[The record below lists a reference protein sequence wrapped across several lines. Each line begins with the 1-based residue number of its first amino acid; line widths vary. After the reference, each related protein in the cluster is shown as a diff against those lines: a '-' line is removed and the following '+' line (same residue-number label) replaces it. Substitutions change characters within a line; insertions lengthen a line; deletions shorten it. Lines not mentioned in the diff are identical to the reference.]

1 MGGTARDA
9 AEETVSRLAPATA
22 AAQPPATTKH
32 LSAPRSRPG
41 HARTKS
47 TDLTAGPLDE
57 LLPLPQLNVV
67 FLIVGTH
74 GDVLPFLG
82 LAKRLQREGHR
93 VRLATHKAHRRL
105 VQTAAVEF
113 YPIGGDP
120 RILSKWMVES
130 GGTIIGELRDPR
142 ASPKKMA
149 MLKEIVTS
157 LWPACTGADP
167 YDPNA
172 QLFIADAIIANP
184 PTFGHIHCAE
194 ALGIPLHM
202 MFPQPWTPTVAFPH
216 PMSGLSTERTG
227 DLAWNSY
234 TAVDQVCVCLQWASL
249 DLDRIPHATPRLLS
263 QHLLPICPPSLSSR
277 RFPRFFLFFPDT
289 FVSIPSTRPSVF
301 LSTPILSRLSRR
313 TSFAPTP
320 PSLSP
325 FVFSSAGHVARQCG
339 DD

>member
-9 AEETVSRLAPATA
+9 AEETVSRLAPVTA

-234 TAVDQVCVCLQWASL
+234 TAVDQVCVSPMGIS
-249 DLDRIPHATPRLLS
+249 RPRS
-263 QHLLPICPPSLSSR
+263 Y
-277 RFPRFFLFFPDT
+277 
-289 FVSIPSTRPSVF
+289 STRH
-301 LSTPILSRLSRR
+301 
-313 TSFAPTP
+313 TP
-320 PSLSP
+320 PSLPAPPSDLP
-325 FVFSSAGHVARQCG
+325 TLSL
-339 DD
+339 